1 MPVVA
6 IKKLAEQIGVPPEK
20 LLEQLSAAG
29 VSGKA
34 ADDMLDDAERSTLL
48 AYLRGGKTA
57 AEASKPQEKVTLNR
71 RTTTAVKQSSRT
83 GGSRT
88 VHVEVKKRRTY
99 VRRGELQRQQEE
111 AEQAAREAAEA
122 KEREQQAQQEAEE
135 RAKQEAAAAAE
146 AEAQKREA
154 EAAARAAEAEAAA
167 AANAS
172 PAEMPAPAPV
182 PPEEAKSTARRDEK
196 PKKRKGKGRAD
207 SDGELHLAEGK
218 RGKRR
223 PRQPIKPRRLTST
236 TAGQHAFEKPTEPVS
251 RDISVPETVSVADL
265 AQSMSVK
272 AAEVIRVLME
282 MGSMVTINQVLD
294 QDTAMLVVE
303 EMGHK
308 AIAADLDDPE
318 AMLSADDSSDDR
330 PSAPRAPVVTVMGH
344 VDHGKTSLLD
354 YLRKT
359 KVTAGE
365 AGGITQHIGAYRVA
379 TDKGTVTFL
388 DTPGHEAF
396 SAMRSRGAQVTDLVI
411 LVVAADDGVK
421 PQTIEAISHA
431 RQASVPLIVAINKM
445 DKEDADPDRVKQ
457 ELASQEVIPEDWG
470 GDTLM
475 SQVSAITGEGVDT
488 LLDSVLLQ
496 SEMLD
501 LTAPDAGVASGT
513 VVEARLDRGKGVVA
527 TLLVQKGELKKGD
540 IVIAGREFGRVRAM
554 TSDAGDVAKSAGPS
568 TPVEIQGLGGVPDS
582 GDEFSVVADERRA
595 REVTSYRQA
604 KHKEVKL
611 ARQQKAKLESMFSE
625 MGEGQVKTLNVI
637 IKGDVQGS
645 VEALTESLEKL
656 SSEKAKVAVVHGMVG
671 GINESDVNLAG
682 ASEAIV
688 IAFNVRADATARKL
702 IETEG
707 VDVRYHNVIYDV
719 VDEVTAALT
728 GMLAPI
734 IREQA
739 VGLAEV
745 RDVFRV
751 AKMGAVAGCR
761 VIDGEVRRNLP
772 VRVLRDNVVIFD
784 GQIDSLKRFKDDVT
798 EVKSGF
804 ECGIG
809 VKNYNDIKPG
819 DQIEIYENVEQAATL

>member
-34 ADDMLDDAERSTLL
+34 ADDMLDDTERSTLL

-167 AANAS
+167 AAKAS
-172 PAEMPAPAPV
+172 PAEMPTPAPV

-501 LTAPDAGVASGT
+501 LSAPDAGVASGT

>member
-167 AANAS
+167 AAKAS
-172 PAEMPAPAPV
+172 PAEMPTPAPV

-318 AMLSADDSSDDR
+318 AILSADDSSDDR
-330 PSAPRAPVVTVMGH
+330 PSAPRAPPT
-344 VDHGKTSLLD
+344 
-354 YLRKT
+354 
-359 KVTAGE
+359 
-365 AGGITQHIGAYRVA
+365 
-379 TDKGTVTFL
+379 
-388 DTPGHEAF
+388 
-396 SAMRSRGAQVTDLVI
+396 
-411 LVVAADDGVK
+411 
-421 PQTIEAISHA
+421 
-431 RQASVPLIVAINKM
+431 
-445 DKEDADPDRVKQ
+445 
-457 ELASQEVIPEDWG
+457 
-470 GDTLM
+470 
-475 SQVSAITGEGVDT
+475 
-488 LLDSVLLQ
+488 
-496 SEMLD
+496 
-501 LTAPDAGVASGT
+501 
-513 VVEARLDRGKGVVA
+513 
-527 TLLVQKGELKKGD
+527 
-540 IVIAGREFGRVRAM
+540 
-554 TSDAGDVAKSAGPS
+554 
-568 TPVEIQGLGGVPDS
+568 
-582 GDEFSVVADERRA
+582 
-595 REVTSYRQA
+595 
-604 KHKEVKL
+604 
-611 ARQQKAKLESMFSE
+611 
-625 MGEGQVKTLNVI
+625 
-637 IKGDVQGS
+637 
-645 VEALTESLEKL
+645 
-656 SSEKAKVAVVHGMVG
+656 
-671 GINESDVNLAG
+671 
-682 ASEAIV
+682 
-688 IAFNVRADATARKL
+688 
-702 IETEG
+702 
-707 VDVRYHNVIYDV
+707 
-719 VDEVTAALT
+719 
-728 GMLAPI
+728 
-734 IREQA
+734 
-739 VGLAEV
+739 
-745 RDVFRV
+745 
-751 AKMGAVAGCR
+751 
-761 VIDGEVRRNLP
+761 
-772 VRVLRDNVVIFD
+772 
-784 GQIDSLKRFKDDVT
+784 
-798 EVKSGF
+798 
-804 ECGIG
+804 
-809 VKNYNDIKPG
+809 
-819 DQIEIYENVEQAATL
+819 

>member
-6 IKKLAEQIGVPPEK
+6 IKKLAEQIGLPPEK

-34 ADDMLDDAERSTLL
+34 ADDTLDDTERSTLL
-48 AYLRGGKTA
+48 AFLRGGKTT
-57 AEASKPQEKVTLNR
+57 EETPKPQEKVTLNR
-71 RTTTAVKQSSRT
+71 RTTTAVKQSSRA

-122 KEREQQAQQEAEE
+122 KEREQQAKQEAEE

-146 AEAQKREA
+146 EEAQKRQA
-154 EAAARAAEAEAAA
+154 EAAARAAEVEAR
-167 AANAS
+167 
-172 PAEMPAPAPV
+172 PAEHPTPAPV
-182 PPEEAKSTARRDEK
+182 SLPENKTTTRRDEK

-207 SDGELHLAEGK
+207 SGGELHLAEGK

-223 PRQPIKPRRLTST
+223 PRQPIKPRRLTSA

-251 RDISVPETVSVADL
+251 RDISVPQTVSVAEL

-294 QDTAMLVVE
+294 QDTAMLVAE

-318 AMLSADDSSDDR
+318 AILSADDTSDER

-475 SQVSAITGEGVDT
+475 SQVSAITGEGVDS

-501 LTAPDAGVASGT
+501 LGAPDAGVASGT

-554 TSDAGDVAKSAGPS
+554 TSDAGDVELTAGPS

-595 REVTSYRQA
+595 REITSYRQA

-645 VEALTESLEKL
+645 VEALTESLEKV

-702 IETEG
+702 IESEG
-707 VDVRYHNVIYDV
+707 IDVRYHNVIYDV

-761 VIDGEVRRNLP
+761 VIEGEVRRNLP

-784 GQIDSLKRFKDDVT
+784 GQIDSLKRFKEDVT
-798 EVKSGF
+798 EVRSGF

>member
-20 LLEQLSAAG
+20 LLQQLSAAG
-29 VSGKA
+29 VAGKA

-48 AYLRGGKTA
+48 EYLRGGKTA

-71 RTTTAVKQSSRT
+71 RTTSAVKQSSRT

-111 AEQAAREAAEA
+111 AEQAAREAEEA
-122 KEREQQAQQEAEE
+122 KEREAQAQQEAEE
-135 RAKQEAAAAAE
+135 RAKQQAAAEAEAEAQRREAEEAAKVEAAAAAE
-146 AEAQKREA
+146 ATPAQA
-154 EAAARAAEAEAAA
+154 
-167 AANAS
+167 
-172 PAEMPAPAPV
+172 PTPAPV
-182 PPEEAKSTARRDEK
+182 PPEEAKNTGRREDK

-207 SDGELHLAEGK
+207 SGGELHLAEGK

-223 PRQPIKPRRLTST
+223 PRQPIKPRRLTSA

-251 RDISVPETVSVADL
+251 RDISVPETISVADL

-308 AIAADLDDPE
+308 AVAADLDDPE
-318 AMLSADDSSDDR
+318 AMLSADDTSDER

-379 TDKGTVTFL
+379 TDRGTVTFL

-445 DKEDADPDRVKQ
+445 DKEDADADRVKQ

-475 SQVSAITGEGVDT
+475 SQVSAMTGDGVDN

-501 LTAPDAGVASGT
+501 LSAPDAGVASGT

-554 TSDAGDVAKSAGPS
+554 TSDSGEVAKIAGPS

-625 MGEGQVKTLNVI
+625 MGEGQAKTLNVI
-637 IKGDVQGS
+637 VKGDVQGS
-645 VEALTESLEKL
+645 VEALTDSLEKL

-702 IETEG
+702 IESEG
-707 VDVRYHNVIYDV
+707 IDVRYHNVIYDV

-734 IREQA
+734 VREQA

-761 VIDGEVRRNLP
+761 VIEGEVRRNLP

>member
-1 MPVVA
+1 MPVVP
-6 IKKLAEQIGVPPEK
+6 IKKLAEQIGIPPEK
-20 LLEQLSAAG
+20 LLQQLSVAG
-29 VSGKA
+29 VSGKD
-34 ADDMLDDAERSTLL
+34 ADGILDDDERSTLL
-48 AYLRGGKTA
+48 AYLRGGKA
-57 AEASKPQEKVTLNR
+57 ATSAPKPQEKVTLNR

-111 AEQAAREAAEA
+111 AEQAAREAEEA
-122 KEREQQAQQEAEE
+122 REREAQAQVEAEE
-135 RAKQEAAAAAE
+135 KAKQEAAVAAE
-146 AEAQKREA
+146 AEAQAQREA
-154 EAAARAAEAEAAA
+154 EAAAKAAEQTTQIET
-167 AANAS
+167 
-172 PAEMPAPAPV
+172 PVPTTPV
-182 PPEEAKSTARRDEK
+182 PPEDGKGAGRREDK
-196 PKKRKGKGRAD
+196 PKKRKGKGRSD
-207 SDGELHLAEGK
+207 SGGELHLAEGK
-218 RGKRR
+218 RGRRR

-251 RDISVPETVSVADL
+251 REISVPETISVADL

-294 QDTAMLVVE
+294 QDTAILVVE

-308 AIAADLDDPE
+308 ALAADLDDPE
-318 AMLSADDSSDDR
+318 AMLSADEGADDR
-330 PSAPRAPVVTVMGH
+330 PAVARAPVVTVMGH

-379 TDKGTVTFL
+379 TEKGTITFL

-396 SAMRSRGAQVTDLVI
+396 SAMRSRGAQVTDLVV

-457 ELASQEVIPEDWG
+457 ELATQEVIPEDWG

-475 SQVSAITGEGVDT
+475 NEVSAMTGEGIDT

-501 LTAPDAGVASGT
+501 LTAPDQGLASGT

-527 TLLVQKGELKKGD
+527 TLLVQKGSLGKGD
-540 IVIAGREFGRVRAM
+540 IVIAGREFGRARAM
-554 TSDAGDVAKSAGPS
+554 TSDSGEVAKVAGPS

-582 GDEFSVVADERRA
+582 GDEFSVVTDERRA

-604 KHKEVKL
+604 KFKEVKL

-625 MGEGQVKTLNVI
+625 MGEGQAKTLNVI

-656 SSEKAKVAVVHGMVG
+656 STDKVRVLVVHGMVG

-707 VDVRYHNVIYDV
+707 IDVRYHSVIYDV
-719 VDEVTAALT
+719 VDEVTTALT
-728 GMLAPI
+728 GMLAPV

-761 VIDGEVRRNLP
+761 VIEGEVRRHLP

-784 GQIDSLKRFKDDVT
+784 GHIDSLKRFKDDVS

-819 DQIEIYENVEQAATL
+819 DQIEIYETIEQAATL

>member
-1 MPVVA
+1 MPVVP

-20 LLEQLSAAG
+20 LLQQLAAAG
-29 VSGKA
+29 VSGK
-34 ADDMLDDAERSTLL
+34 DTDGMLNDEERSTLL
-48 AYLRGGKTA
+48 EYLRGGRSATA
-57 AEASKPQEKVTLNR
+57 AVKPQEKVTLSR
-71 RTTTAVKQSSRT
+71 RTTTAVKQNSRT
-83 GGSRT
+83 GASRT

-111 AEQAAREAAEA
+111 AEQAAREAEEA
-122 KEREQQAQQEAEE
+122 KEREKEVQLEAEE
-135 RAKQEAAAAAE
+135 KAKQEAAAASE
-146 AEAQKREA
+146 VEAQQQREA
-154 EAAARAAEAEAAA
+154 EEAAKVA
-167 AANAS
+167 EQGT
-172 PAEMPAPAPV
+172 PAEVPGVEAPAA
-182 PPEEAKSTARRDEK
+182 PPDDAKSAGRREDK
-196 PKKRKGKGRAD
+196 PKKRKGKGRAGG
-207 SDGELHLAEGK
+207 DGELHLAEGK

-251 RDISVPETVSVADL
+251 REISIPETVSVAEL
-265 AQSMSVK
+265 AQSMSIK

-294 QDTAMLVVE
+294 QDTAILVVE

-308 AIAADLDDPE
+308 GVAADLDDPE
-318 AMLSADDSSDDR
+318 AMLSADESTDDR
-330 PSAPRAPVVTVMGH
+330 PAVGRAPVVTVMGH

-365 AGGITQHIGAYRVA
+365 AGGITQHIGAYRVP
-379 TDKGTVTFL
+379 TEKGTVTFL

-396 SAMRSRGAQVTDLVI
+396 SAMRARGAQVTDLVI

-421 PQTIEAISHA
+421 PQTVEAISHA
-431 RQASVPLIVAINKM
+431 RHASVPLIVAINKM

-457 ELASQEVIPEDWG
+457 ELATQEVIPEDWG

-475 SQVSAITGEGVDT
+475 SPVSAITGDGIDT
-488 LLDSVLLQ
+488 LLESVLLQ

-501 LTAPDAGVASGT
+501 LTAPDQGVASGT

-527 TLLVQKGELKKGD
+527 TLLVQKGTLKKGD

-554 TSDAGDVAKSAGPS
+554 TSDSGETVKTAGPS
-568 TPVEIQGLGGVPDS
+568 TPVEVQGLGAVPDS
-582 GDEFSVVADERRA
+582 GDEFAVVTDERRA
-595 REVTSYRQA
+595 REITSYRQS
-604 KHKEVKL
+604 KFKEVKL
-611 ARQQKAKLESMFSE
+611 ARQQKAKLESMFSQ
-625 MGEGQVKTLNVI
+625 MGEGQATTLNVI

-656 SSEKAKVAVVHGMVG
+656 STEKAKVAVVHAMVG

-682 ASEAIV
+682 ASEAII

-702 IETEG
+702 IESEG
-707 VDVRYHNVIYDV
+707 IDVRYHNVIYDV
-719 VDEVTAALT
+719 VDEVTIALT
-728 GMLAPI
+728 GMLAPVL
-734 IREQA
+734 REQA

-761 VIDGEVRRNLP
+761 VVEGEVKRNLP

-784 GQIDSLKRFKDDVT
+784 GHIDSLKRFKEDVS

-819 DQIEIYENVEQAATL
+819 DQIEIYQTVEQA

>member
-20 LLEQLSAAG
+20 LLQQLSAAG
-29 VSGKA
+29 VAGKA

-146 AEAQKREA
+146 AQKREA
-154 EAAARAAEAEAAA
+154 EEAARAAEAEAAA
-167 AANAS
+167 SAKAS

-196 PKKRKGKGRAD
+196 PKKRKGKGRVD
-207 SDGELHLAEGK
+207 SGGELHLAEGK

-501 LTAPDAGVASGT
+501 LSAPDAGVASGT

-527 TLLVQKGELKKGD
+527 TLLVQRGELKKGD

-554 TSDAGDVAKSAGPS
+554 TSDAGDVAKTAGPS

-761 VIDGEVRRNLP
+761 VIEGEVRRNLP

>member
-20 LLEQLSAAG
+20 LLQQLSAAG
-29 VSGKA
+29 VAGKA

-48 AYLRGGKTA
+48 GYLRGGKTA

-71 RTTTAVKQSSRT
+71 RTTSAVKQSSRT

-111 AEQAAREAAEA
+111 AEQAAREAEEA
-122 KEREQQAQQEAEE
+122 KEQEARAQQEAEE
-135 RAKQEAAAAAE
+135 RAKQQAAAE
-146 AEAQKREA
+146 AEAEAQRREA
-154 EAAARAAEAEAAA
+154 EEAAKVEAAA
-167 AANAS
+167 AVEAT
-172 PAEMPAPAPV
+172 PAQAPTPAPV
-182 PPEEAKSTARRDEK
+182 PPEEAKNTGRREDK

-223 PRQPIKPRRLTST
+223 PRQPIKPRRLTSA

-251 RDISVPETVSVADL
+251 RDISVPETISVADL

-308 AIAADLDDPE
+308 AVAADLDDPE
-318 AMLSADDSSDDR
+318 AMLSADDSSDER

-379 TDKGTVTFL
+379 TDRGTVTFL

-475 SQVSAITGEGVDT
+475 SQVSAMTGDGVDN

-501 LTAPDAGVASGT
+501 LSAPDAGVASGT

-554 TSDAGDVAKSAGPS
+554 TSDSGEVAKTAGPS

-625 MGEGQVKTLNVI
+625 MGEGQAKTLNVI
-637 IKGDVQGS
+637 VKGDVQGS

-656 SSEKAKVAVVHGMVG
+656 TSEKAKVAVVHGMVG

-702 IETEG
+702 IESEG
-707 VDVRYHNVIYDV
+707 IDVRYHNVIYDV

-761 VIDGEVRRNLP
+761 VIEGEVRRNLP

>member
-146 AEAQKREA
+146 AQKREA
-154 EAAARAAEAEAAA
+154 EEAARAAEAEAAA
-167 AANAS
+167 AAKAS

-207 SDGELHLAEGK
+207 SGGELHLAEGK

-330 PSAPRAPVVTVMGH
+330 PSASRAPVVTVMGH

-611 ARQQKAKLESMFSE
+611 ARQQKAKLEGMFSE

>member
-146 AEAQKREA
+146 AQKREA
-154 EAAARAAEAEAAA
+154 EEAARAAEAEAAA
-167 AANAS
+167 AAKAS

-207 SDGELHLAEGK
+207 SGGELHLAEGK

-330 PSAPRAPVVTVMGH
+330 PSASRAPVVTVMGH

-611 ARQQKAKLESMFSE
+611 ARQQKAKLEGMFSE

-761 VIDGEVRRNLP
+761 VIEGEVRRNLP